1 MIITNLMNYL
11 ILTMKMT
18 FTQVDEM
25 LTATDKSPS
34 YDYTNPDDQPPTK
47 VNRQLVSKMLLY
59 CVQVIVLKC
68 F

>member
-47 VNRQLVSKMLLY
+47 VNRQLV
-59 CVQVIVLKC
+59 
-68 F
+68 